1 VPTVDLSTPPA
12 PPDSLL
18 AGLPR
23 RISLTLPELRLV
35 AERAG
40 GAPLPFLAPTR
51 EEGRSAGLESRLG
64 PSLGAG
70 DDAAYAAA
78 LAGLHD
84 PGESLTRRGLLDAW
98 GEPDP
103 GLAGAVGLL
112 ATPRVALDL
121 DLNVGGA
128 QLRAWHR
135 QGRTAVAT
143 LATADGIVFELGWFA
158 TGQWPA
164 ELARV
169 AALPA
174 ELPRRDSALPAVLDL
189 PYELLDAS
197 GEAVRAGRAD
207 VIPVLAGHHSGRVV
221 SDGVT
226 LADAQVPGLLGAL
239 QREARGR
246 LRALV
251 ADLPDVPDG
260 DADPGRAPA
269 GPDTVGVTSWLLLAD
284 GWHALRP
291 HVDDHDGR
299 PEGRV
304 EVRRVE
310 PADLATSL
318 APVLAEVS
326 R

>member
-1 VPTVDLSTPPA
+1 MPTVDLSTPPP
-12 PPDSLL
+12 PPDHLL

-23 RISLTLPELRLV
+23 RLSVTLPELRLV
-35 AERAG
+35 AERSG
-40 GAPLPFLAPTR
+40 GAPLPFLAPTPDAT
-51 EEGRSAGLESRLG
+51 RSSGLESRLG
-64 PSLGAG
+64 PSRGSG

-84 PGESLTRRGLLDAW
+84 PIDSLTRRGLLDQW

-112 ATPRVALDL
+112 ATPRVAVDL
-121 DLNVGGA
+121 DLNIGGA
-128 QLRAWHR
+128 QLHAWHR
-135 QGRTAVAT
+135 QGRAAVAT
-143 LATADGIVFELGWFA
+143 LATADGLVFELAWFA
-158 TGQWPA
+158 TAQWPG

-174 ELPRRDSALPAVLDL
+174 ELPRRTSALPAVLDL

-197 GEAVRAGRAD
+197 GEALRAGRAD
-207 VIPVLAGHHSGRVV
+207 VVPVLAGHHSGRVLA
-221 SDGVT
+221 DGTTVP
-226 LADAQVPGLLGAL
+226 DAQVPGLLGAL
-239 QREARGR
+239 QQESRGR

-251 ADLPDVPDG
+251 ADLPTAPDDG
-260 DADPGRAPA
+260 ADGTQPPA
-269 GPDTVGVTSWLLLAD
+269 VDTVGVTSWLLLAD
-284 GWHALRP
+284 SWHALRP

-299 PEGRV
+299 QEGRV

>member
-1 VPTVDLSTPPA
+1 VPTVDLSSPTP

-40 GAPLPFLAPTR
+40 GAPLPFLAPAP
-51 EEGRSAGLESRLG
+51 EAGRSAGLESRLG
-64 PSLGAG
+64 PSRGAG

-78 LAGLHD
+78 LAGLHE
-84 PGESLTRRGLLDAW
+84 PIESLTRRGLLDAW

-112 ATPRVALDL
+112 ATPRVAVDL
-121 DLNVGGA
+121 DLNVTGA
-128 QLRAWHR
+128 QLHAWHR
-135 QGRTAVAT
+135 HGRTAVAT
-143 LATADGIVFELGWFA
+143 LATADGLVFELGWFA
-158 TGQWPA
+158 TAQWPA

-174 ELPRRDSALPAVLDL
+174 ELPRQTSALPAVLDL

-197 GEAVRAGRAD
+197 GEAVRSGRAD
-207 VIPVLAGHHSGRVV
+207 VVPVLAGHHSGRVV
-221 SDGVT
+221 ADGVV
-226 LADAQVPGLLGAL
+226 LPDAQVPGLLGAL
-239 QREARGR
+239 QRESRGR

-251 ADLPDVPDG
+251 ADLPDAGDG
-260 DADPGRAPA
+260 EDAPSL
-269 GPDTVGVTSWLLLAD
+269 DTVGVTSWLLLAD

-291 HVDDHDGR
+291 HVDTADGR
-299 PEGRV
+299 QEGRV